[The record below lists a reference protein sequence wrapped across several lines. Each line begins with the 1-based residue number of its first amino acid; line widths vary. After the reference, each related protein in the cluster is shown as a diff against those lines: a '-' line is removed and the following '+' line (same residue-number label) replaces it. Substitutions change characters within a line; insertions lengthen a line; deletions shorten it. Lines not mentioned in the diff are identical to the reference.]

1 MLTVAIRREREGRG
15 ESRCGSP
22 QHTPAYVFFS
32 TFSYVCG
39 TNNAVKAVPQLAPAL
54 PVQGQ
59 PETDA
64 EVQFAA
70 VFLLLLL
77 LFAAIGAAAFST

>member
-1 MLTVAIRREREGRG
+1 MAGVVATGGVVARSTHLRK
-15 ESRCGSP
+15 
-22 QHTPAYVFFS
+22 FFS
-32 TFSYVCG
+32 AFSYVCG
-39 TNNAVKAVPQLAPAL
+39 TNNAVKTLPQLAPAL
-54 PVQGQ
+54 PFQGQ

-70 VFLLLLL
+70 VLLLLLLL